1 MVKLRK
7 GHTKL
12 KLALIAVLGFIIGLG
27 GTVGI
32 WWGYSYIQGLKGTPD
47 ISVENKQ
54 NYKLATP
61 EGKSYSDL
69 LAEGPVSGLDT
80 VGYLAWTLGQQS
92 EYHSQSQTT
101 STAVIATQTTNS
113 YKDYKDGIMVSS
125 DFTYGFTAAGTQA
138 CFVPQGNEEGKGAGV
153 YMRHETDRPNSSTTG
168 TSAQWGEE
176 ILYYDRDAYL
186 TTYGEY
192 STEMTV
198 YLLNEETITGWEP
211 ATDNGDGTFTQVV
224 ELDAPKATYYYRYAM
239 MTRGGLDRLP
249 EFDEITLTITFDDDY
264 RVLEIFADEH
274 SQLTYIFSMS
284 SVSKTTTT
292 YSYGEETFDREH
304 YALYESCY
312 KPVVGTLESVNDG
325 DGGEEEADVITVLMS
340 AFEGMLN
347 GNGQQFDI
355 ALDLGGRRYAGRLF
369 LCIDLNNLAN
379 DILGSVEARLALSA
393 DENIDGQ
400 DLYIQLKEGEVSAY
414 YSSDFALTADIGTF
428 GDIIDKFS
436 AWADS
441 LNGQSAGVVAMAGD
455 GTENILEQLLAG
467 LAMEET
473 QQGAKIT
480 LSLDDLA
487 GFALDAEINFS
498 GEGDRFTL
506 IDATIG
512 GLAYNGQEIP
522 VTLGL
527 TPSSADIISHEEA
540 ETPFDVNAAADSLF
554 ELLSS
559 EQIRAELTL
568 EGEKLS
574 DLLCEL
580 GVADLGDGLDGL
592 RLQIEGGL
600 DISGLT
606 VQAAVR
612 LINGEGNTLLDAD
625 VYYIYGDETG
635 EYGRAYLH
643 LKNVLGASL
652 NIKVYSDIAELADTV
667 QALISGAGGAEAQT
681 YAGLGGLDTGA
692 LISGILSLDFGSV
705 IKEVTANGSVIGATL
720 NADGVL
726 AMLGIDLSLGDIS
739 LEYAPGE
746 DGGRLTGSM
755 PALGLEAEIFGSGE
769 PIPSA
774 PEGYLEAHRAIE
786 LVQSAAAI
794 FDGATAVNFDI
805 GGAQLNINGVSLDL
819 GGKGTVGWTDGGVVD
834 YVALDLMLDAAAG
847 GAEDS
852 SPTELKLTYSA
863 AANGGYEIKIA
874 LNGAYAAEKS
884 VLVITQADIEDL
896 KAQVNAIAELVD
908 KFTAQGAGETVVAMA
923 EAAGFEAAAAG
934 EGDSSLTADLLKAIF
949 GGDGILSVLNIFGE
963 PVITIGQIED
973 AIVLNLLGIDFA
985 VEENAIAF
993 DGELRING
1001 STLLGFEDVSVGAG
1015 RGAAPGFAGYSEKR
1029 LTEDNTL
1036 IGLALDY
1043 IFNAFD
1049 SIDVGSFLGGKTYST
1064 ELEIDG
1070 AKSGIAELAG
1080 VYVDASLYF
1089 TDGITYSDGTAQKEN
1104 GKLVEL
1110 VIDELTVG
1118 DFTMQASVVYMNGRI
1133 HLSIDRVND
1142 IQLSEMDV
1150 SMDASDISKAVDN
1163 ILALLENPALMQ
1175 IIEGVLPAQATAA
1188 AYTDTLSEGESGTL
1202 ADILGMLLSFD
1213 FKQIVSVSDSAIIL
1227 NIDNLLDMFG
1237 METTV
1242 GSAAISADG
1251 DGGITITASSA
1262 EGEGWLSLVAQ
1273 RTEKHGYDSGD
1284 YKDFVDV
1291 GFVADLLGDL
1301 DKFAASNYAPE
1312 GEVNTLYTFTQDSLA
1327 VNLAGVP
1334 VIGDLTVNISNVK
1347 LTVGVDSSGLVA
1359 SLEGSLQE
1367 TKALGIFTVVSPAKV
1382 GITYCNGYITLMR
1395 DDNYRVMTL
1404 NYLIDNLLSGNDP
1417 VITWFLGIDNTLWG
1431 MFSGSLP
1438 ELSSGVSDPDE
1449 LYLYEQRESTA
1460 AEGINVFDYIRALL
1474 IKDENGNITSDHNA
1488 ENADSINTIL
1498 GNVGLNADSVNYY
1511 MCSLDAAKLLGS
1523 MGKTLD
1529 LAILRS
1535 AETGI
1540 AGLNAY
1546 AALALT
1552 DDINLTVKL
1561 DMDYRPSDGDDAT
1574 VNDAPVANFFASAN
1588 ATVEGGIN
1596 FGYYNDNQGDVGE
1609 GATRV
1614 FGEYVTGTGEYR
1626 YTDVL
1631 SPDYAAVEIYD
1642 FDGTPIGDAQP
1653 VKKGSTIYLYDF
1665 SDPAYVEFEGERY
1678 AYIYVPVNSPDEEV
1692 VYDPNTEYAE
1702 QITIDEAKTYRFR
1715 RVRTDKYVVTLSLY
1729 TSEGEKITD
1738 YNLLSGDPLPSDIR
1752 YGTKILLDNIWYTD
1766 PSCTQVYAP
1775 ESGACED
1782 IALYGRFIE
1791 ERKTIDGVVY
1801 TFINGNDQQGAHYAV
1816 TGWDYAVFNT
1826 DTLILESSVE
1836 GLPVTEISSG
1846 ALAMSKDEN
1855 GNFNYSL
1862 RNVIVPA
1869 SITKVYGRAFLDNKD
1884 LANIVFLAPE
1894 VEFNNNMDYYKND
1907 KIDADSSY
1915 KNYPF
1920 YGCWND
1926 NDSSAAQKS
1935 DLHIW
1940 FNRAVNANGETVDVT
1955 QEKVFCVHASSER
1968 SWDRIGD
1975 PGYGGEYGGGEWAYV
1990 SSGITVAEQ
1999 IEGLGEGELLGYAN
2013 DRLETAFG
2021 GSLVLS
2027 AGGNMLVTV
2036 SGTPDG
2042 TAIGSGLAQYLTEQI
2057 NAHTAD
2063 VSGFINGYTVTADV
2077 TISGCGV
2084 AVNITVQP
2092 SAARWYPLSVE
2103 YLVTRDGETSANANA
2118 GRYAVDPE
2126 STCTFG
2132 GTTYVMAGAQITF
2145 SSNDEQMYLL
2155 TGVTLNGGSEQATLT
2170 MPQAAADIK
2179 VNFDRIEIP
2188 AITVNSAVGFTLGSA
2203 LYGNSGAE
2211 VIIGDN
2217 TALNDFGTPSAD
2229 GYTFLGWAKQ
2239 SDDLSDGTLEF
2250 VSGATEIAD
2259 GDSYYI
2265 IWAVSGSSTLP
2276 EGLTVTQG
2284 TDLPQGL
2291 TSATGAQLYGW
2302 YTSFDWTAQLSAID
2316 EDNSVVYAR
2325 WAYQLTVSE
2334 SNADVDITDGY
2345 YPEGQTI
2352 QFRVTT
2358 DEDDLTVEV
2367 KYTSTG
2373 EIISAPEYRFEMPS
2387 ANVTISATG
2396 NCIAAG
2402 TLITLADGSQKP
2414 VEELTGDEL
2423 LLVWN
2428 LETGTF
2434 DSAPIVFVDSEAE
2447 TEYEIVNLMF
2457 SDGTT
2462 VKVISEHGF
2471 WDYDL
2476 NEYVYLDRYAADY
2489 IGHWFAKQTVDESG
2503 NPVNVKVRLDD
2514 VVITS
2519 EVTTAWSPVTFGH
2532 LCYYVNGMLSM
2543 PGGIDGLF
2551 NIFEVDPDTM
2561 MYDKEAMA
2569 ADIEKYGLFTC
2580 EDFGGLVS
2588 EEVFEAFNGKYLK
2601 VAIGKG
2607 MLTWDEVV
2615 QLVERYSK
2623 FF

>member
-47 ISVENKQ
+47 VSVENKQ

-80 VGYLAWTLGQQS
+80 VGYLAWSLGQQS

-153 YMRHETDRPNSSTTG
+153 YMRHETDSPNSSTTG

-198 YLLNEETITGWEP
+198 YLLNEETITGWQP

-292 YSYGEETFDREH
+292 YSYGEETFDGEH

-312 KPVVGTLESVNDG
+312 KPVVGTLESVNGG

-379 DILGSVEARLALSA
+379 DVLGSVEARLALSA

-580 GVADLGDGLDGL
+580 GAADLGDGLDGL
-592 RLQIEGGL
+592 RLEAEGGL

-612 LINGEGNTLLDAD
+612 LINGEGNALLDAD

-667 QALISGAGGAEAQT
+667 QALISGAGGADAQT

-705 IKEVTANGSVIGATL
+705 IKDVTANGSVIGATL

-755 PALGLEAEIFGSGE
+755 PALGLEAGIFGSGE

-834 YVALDLMLDAAAG
+834 YVALDLTLDAAAG

-993 DGELRING
+993 DGELKING

-1273 RTEKHGYDSGD
+1273 RTEKRGYDSGD

-1301 DKFAASNYAPE
+1301 DRFAASNYAPE
-1312 GEVNTLYTFTQDSLA
+1312 GEVNTLYTFTQDSL
-1327 VNLAGVP
+1327 VVE
-1334 VIGDLTVNISNVK
+1334 LTGIPLLNKITLTITNVK
-1347 LTVGVDSSGLVA
+1347 LTAGIDENGEIVA
-1359 SLEGSLQE
+1359 TLEGHLNGSTLTAE
-1367 TKALGIFTVVSPAKV
+1367 GDIGFT
-1382 GITYCNGYITLMR
+1382 YYNGYITLKR
-1395 DDNYRVMTL
+1395 GNDYRVMTPA
-1404 NYLIDNLLSGNDP
+1404 YLIDNLLKGDDP
-1417 VITWFLGIDNTLWG
+1417 VITWFLGISNILWS
-1431 MFSGSLP
+1431 MVSGSLP

-1653 VKKGSTIYLYDF
+1653 VKNGSTIYLYDF

-1775 ESGACED
+1775 ENGACED

-1791 ERKTIDGVVY
+1791 ERKTKAGVVY
-1801 TFINGNDQQGAHYAV
+1801 TFIKGNDQQGAHYAV
-1816 TGWDYAVFNT
+1816 TGYTSTVFNT

-1855 GNFNYSL
+1855 GKFNYSL

-1894 VEFNNNMDYYKND
+1894 VEFNNNMDYYNNKGAA
-1907 KIDADSSY
+1907 ADSDTER
-1915 KNYPF
+1915 NYPF
-1920 YGCWND
+1920 YGVGNRGGD
-1926 NDSSAAQKS
+1926 TNTITNVYYNNVS
-1935 DLHIW
+1935 DLNADMFI
-1940 FNRAVNANGETVDVT
+1940 FNVETSWYG
-1955 QEKVFCVHASSER
+1955 SST
-1968 SWDRIGD
+1968 SHLIGSTR
-1975 PGYGGEYGGGEWAYV
+1975 GGSLNTSGSWAYV

-2042 TAIGSGLAQYLTEQI
+2042 AAIGSGLAQYLTEQI

-2077 TISGCGV
+2077 TVSGCGV

-2155 TGVTLNGGSEQATLT
+2155 TGVTLNGGSAQATLT

-2179 VNFDRIEIP
+2179 VNFDRIETP
-2188 AITVNSAVGFTLGSA
+2188 AITVNSAVGFTLGSVP
-2203 LYGNSGAE
+2203 YGNGGAE
-2211 VIIGDN
+2211 VIIGEN
-2217 TALNDFGTPSAD
+2217 TALNDFGTPSAE

-2239 SDDLSDGTLEF
+2239 SDNLSDGTLEF

-2276 EGLTVTQG
+2276 EGFTVTQG
-2284 TDLPQGL
+2284 TDLPQEL
-2291 TSATGAQLYGW
+2291 TSATGARLYGW
-2302 YTSFDWTAQLSAID
+2302 YTSSDWATQCGTID
-2316 EDNSVVYAR
+2316 EDNTVVYVR
-2325 WAYQLTVSE
+2325 WAYYLTISE

-2434 DSAPIVFVDSEAE
+2434 DAAPIVFVDSEAE
-2447 TEYEIVNLMF
+2447 TEYEIVNLIF

-2462 VKVISEHGF
+2462 VKVIDEHGF

-2489 IGHWFAKQTVDESG
+2489 IGHWFAKQTVDENG

>member
-47 ISVENKQ
+47 VSVENKQ

-153 YMRHETDRPNSSTTG
+153 YMRHETDSPNSSTTG

-292 YSYGEETFDREH
+292 YSYGEETFDGEH

-312 KPVVGTLESVNDG
+312 KPVVGTLESVNGG

-379 DILGSVEARLALSA
+379 DVLGSVEARLALSA

-580 GVADLGDGLDGL
+580 GAADLGDGLDGL
-592 RLQIEGGL
+592 RLEAEGGL

-612 LINGEGNTLLDAD
+612 LINGEGNALLDAD

-834 YVALDLMLDAAAG
+834 YVALDLTLDAAAG

-993 DGELRING
+993 DGELKING

-1291 GFVADLLGDL
+1291 GFVADLIGDL

-1312 GEVNTLYTFTQDSLA
+1312 GEVNTLYTFTQGRLS
-1327 VNLAGVP
+1327 VNLSVSIISAT
-1334 VIGDLTVNISNVK
+1334 ININNVK
-1347 LTVGVDSSGLVA
+1347 LTAGIDEAGKLVA
-1359 SLEGSLQE
+1359 TFEGDLQGY
-1367 TKALGIFTVVSPAKV
+1367 TALFFPVASAAKIGFT
-1382 GITYCNGYITLMR
+1382 YYDGYITLMR
-1395 DDNYRVMTL
+1395 GDTYRVMTPA
-1404 NYLIDNLLSGNDP
+1404 YLIDNLLEGDETTAILPWLLGMGSS
-1417 VITWFLGIDNTLWG
+1417 TWGIIEGAAGEAFDG
-1431 MFSGSLP
+1431 I
-1438 ELSSGVSDPDE
+1438 SSGVSDPDN
-1449 LYLYEQRESTA
+1449 LYLYGQRETA
-1460 AEGINVFDYIRALL
+1460 GGEAVSVFGYINSLLVNIGGQEVTNFGSSSSSALS
-1474 IKDENGNITSDHNA
+1474 N
-1488 ENADSINTIL
+1488 L
-1498 GNVGLNADSVNYY
+1498 GLAGAQDYY
-1511 MCSLDAAKLLGS
+1511 MCSLNAGLLLGD
-1523 MGKTLD
+1523 MGTTLD
-1529 LAILRS
+1529 LGIKRGEYGIEALKVYMALNLGGVANIS
-1535 AETGI
+1535 AGI
-1540 AGLNAY
+1540 D
-1546 AALALT
+1546 LT
-1552 DDINLTVKL
+1552 YNRFDNDDSTTL
-1561 DMDYRPSDGDDAT
+1561 
-1574 VNDAPVANFFASAN
+1574 DAPAANLFTAAN

-1596 FGYYNDNQGDVGE
+1596 FNYYEGNQSGVAE
-1609 GATRV
+1609 GSTQI
-1614 FGEYVTGTGEYR
+1614 FGEYVTGGTYR
-1626 YTDVL
+1626 PTVVL
-1631 SPDYAAVEIYD
+1631 DPDWATVEVYD
-1642 FDGTPIGDAQP
+1642 FDGSLIATYG
-1653 VKKGSTIYLYDF
+1653 VKPNSTVYLYDF
-1665 SDPAYVEFEGERY
+1665 DNPGVTENGEGAQV
-1678 AYIYVPVNSPDEEV
+1678 AYIYVPVEEPSAEGIA
-1692 VYDPNTEYAE
+1692 YDASAEYA
-1702 QITIDEAKTYRFR
+1702 QQSTVSAQGVYRFQ
-1715 RVRTDKYVVTLSLY
+1715 RVRTDKQVYTLSLY
-1729 TSEGEKITD
+1729 ASDGTKITD
-1738 YNLLSGDPLPSDIR
+1738 YQAVVGSALPTDV
-1752 YGTKILLDNIWYTD
+1752 YGTNVLVNGRWYTD
-1766 PSCTQVYAP
+1766 PACTEEYNP
-1775 ESGACED
+1775 EGGVSED
-1782 IALYGRFIE
+1782 KALYGKFVPATVTHEGVIY
-1791 ERKTIDGVVY
+1791 TCIDG
-1801 TFINGNDQQGAHYAV
+1801 DHYAV
-1816 TGWDYAVFNT
+1816 TGYTTALFASSDDRQLLV
-1826 DTLILESSVE
+1826 LEDE
-1836 GLPVTEISSG
+1836 WYGLPVTEISSG
-1846 ALAMSKDEN
+1846 ALAMRGSDGSFPN
-1855 GNFNYSL
+1855 SIINL
-1862 RNVIVPA
+1862 VVPA
-1869 SITKVYGRAFLDNKD
+1869 SITKVYGRAFLDNKRME
-1884 LANIVFLAPE
+1884 NIVFLADY
-1894 VEFNNNMDYYKND
+1894 VEFNNTMDYCNNMGTQGDKND
-1907 KIDADSSY
+1907 DAN
-1915 KNYPF
+1915 KEYPF
-1920 YGCWND
+1920 YGVGN
-1926 NDSSAAQKS
+1926 N
-1935 DLHIW
+1935 
-1940 FNRAVNANGETVDVT
+1940 
-1955 QEKVFCVHASSER
+1955 SSET
-1968 SWDRIGD
+1968 SSSTNIYYNNVSNLAENTFCFNASKILWNTTYHKIGNLHTS
-1975 PGYGGEYGGGEWAYV
+1975 GSWAYV

-1999 IEGLGEGELLGYAN
+1999 IDGLGEGELLGYAN

-2042 TAIGSGLAQYLTEQI
+2042 AAIGSGLAILLTEQI

-2092 SAARWYPLSVE
+2092 SAARWYPLTVE
-2103 YLVTRDGETSANANA
+2103 YLVTQDGTTSANANA
-2118 GRYAVDPE
+2118 GRYTVDPE
-2126 STCTFG
+2126 SICTFG

-2155 TGVTLNGGSEQATLT
+2155 TGVTLNGGSAQATLT

-2179 VNFDRIEIP
+2179 VNFNRIETP

-2211 VIIGDN
+2211 VIIGEN
-2217 TALNDFGTPSAD
+2217 TALNDFGTPSAG

-2276 EGLTVTQG
+2276 EGFTVTQG

-2302 YTSFDWTAQLSAID
+2302 YTSSDWTARLSAID

-2325 WAYQLTVSE
+2325 WAYQLTVSAQNIKKL
-2334 SNADVDITDGY
+2334 SGVVSGNY
-2345 YPEGQTI
+2345 YPEDEQLSFSFEFEENYEGDGEITLNGQT
-2352 QFRVTT
+2352 VTNN
-2358 DEDDLTVEV
+2358 
-2367 KYTSTG
+2367 S
-2373 EIISAPEYRFEMPS
+2373 FHMPS
-2387 ANVTISATG
+2387 ENAILNIPTKKQCV
-2396 NCIAAG
+2396 AAG

-2434 DSAPIVFVDSEAE
+2434 DAAPIVFVDSEAE
-2447 TEYEIVNLMF
+2447 TEYEIVNLIF

-2462 VKVISEHGF
+2462 VKVIDEHGF

-2489 IGHWFAKQTVDESG
+2489 IGHWFAKQTVDENG

>member
-47 ISVENKQ
+47 VSVENKQ

-153 YMRHETDRPNSSTTG
+153 YMRHETDSPDSSTTG

-312 KPVVGTLESVNDG
+312 KPVVGTLESVNGG

-379 DILGSVEARLALSA
+379 DVLGSVEARLALSA

-498 GEGDRFTL
+498 GDGDRFTL

-574 DLLCEL
+574 DLLYEL
-580 GVADLGDGLDGL
+580 GAADLGDGLDGL
-592 RLQIEGGL
+592 RLEAEGGL

-612 LINGEGNTLLDAD
+612 LINGEGNALLDAD

-755 PALGLEAEIFGSGE
+755 PALGLEAGIFGSGE

-834 YVALDLMLDAAAG
+834 YVALDLTLDAAAG

-1175 IIEGVLPAQATAA
+1175 IIEGVLPAQATDA

-1273 RTEKHGYDSGD
+1273 RTEKRGYDSGD

-1301 DKFAASNYAPE
+1301 DRFAASNYAPE
-1312 GEVNTLYTFTQDSLA
+1312 GEVNTLYTFTQGRLS
-1327 VNLAGVP
+1327 VNLSVSIISAT
-1334 VIGDLTVNISNVK
+1334 INIDNVK
-1347 LTVGVDSSGLVA
+1347 LTAGIDENGEIVA
-1359 SLEGSLQE
+1359 TLEGHLNGSTLTTE
-1367 TKALGIFTVVSPAKV
+1367 GDIGFT
-1382 GITYCNGYITLMR
+1382 YYNGYITLKR
-1395 DDNYRVMTL
+1395 GNDYRVMTPA
-1404 NYLIDNLLSGNDP
+1404 YLIDNLLKGDAP
-1417 VITWFLGIDNTLWG
+1417 VITWFLGINDWLWDKVVSG
-1431 MFSGSLP
+1431 MLP

-1488 ENADSINTIL
+1488 ENADNINAIL

-1511 MCSLDAAKLLGS
+1511 MCSLDAAKLLGD
-1523 MGKTLD
+1523 MGTTLD

-1574 VNDAPVANFFASAN
+1574 VNDAPVANFFAAAN

-1642 FDGTPIGDAQP
+1642 FDGTPIGDVQP

-1702 QITIDEAKTYRFR
+1702 QITIDEGKTYRFR
-1715 RVRTDKYVVTLSLY
+1715 RLRTDKYVVTLSLC

-1738 YNLLSGDPLPSDIR
+1738 YNLLSGDPLPSDVR
-1752 YGTKILLDNIWYTD
+1752 YGTKILLGNIWYTD

-1775 ESGACED
+1775 EGGACED
-1782 IALYGRFIE
+1782 IVLYGRFIE
-1791 ERKTIDGVVY
+1791 ESKNEGGVIY
-1801 TFINGNDQQGAHYAV
+1801 TFVNGNDLQEAHYAV
-1816 TGWDYAVFNT
+1816 TGYTYAVFGS
-1826 DTLILESSVE
+1826 DTLVLNSIVD

-1846 ALAMSKDEN
+1846 ALAMTKDEN

-1968 SWDRIGD
+1968 SWERIGD

-1990 SSGITVAEQ
+1990 SSGITVTEQ
-1999 IEGLGEGELLGYAN
+1999 IEGLGNDELLGYAN
-2013 DRLETAFG
+2013 GRLETAFG

-2042 TAIGSGLAQYLTEQI
+2042 AAIGSGLATLLTEQI

-2170 MPQAAADIK
+2170 MPQTAADVK
-2179 VNFDRIEIP
+2179 VYFNKLEIP
-2188 AITVNSAVGFTLGSA
+2188 AITVNSAFDFTLGSVP
-2203 LYGNSGAE
+2203 YGNGGAE
-2211 VIIGDN
+2211 VVIGEN
-2217 TALNDFGTPSAD
+2217 TALNDFGTPSAE

-2276 EGLTVTQG
+2276 EGFTVTQG

-2302 YTSFDWTAQLSAID
+2302 YTSSDWTARLSAID
-2316 EDNSVVYAR
+2316 EDNTVVYAR
-2325 WAYQLTVSE
+2325 WAYYLTVTVSKA
-2334 SNADVDITDGY
+2334 SVTGVTDGY
-2345 YPEGQTI
+2345 YPEGQQITFI
-2352 QFRVTT
+2352 ANT
-2358 DEDDLTVEV
+2358 DEDKLTVEV

-2514 VVITS
+2514 VVITR

>member
-1 MVKLRK
+1 M
-7 GHTKL
+7 
-12 KLALIAVLGFIIGLG
+12 
-27 GTVGI
+27 
-32 WWGYSYIQGLKGTPD
+32 
-47 ISVENKQ
+47 
-54 NYKLATP
+54 
-61 EGKSYSDL
+61 
-69 LAEGPVSGLDT
+69 
-80 VGYLAWTLGQQS
+80 
-92 EYHSQSQTT
+92 
-101 STAVIATQTTNS
+101 
-113 YKDYKDGIMVSS
+113 
-125 DFTYGFTAAGTQA
+125 
-138 CFVPQGNEEGKGAGV
+138 
-153 YMRHETDRPNSSTTG
+153 
-168 TSAQWGEE
+168 
-176 ILYYDRDAYL
+176 
-186 TTYGEY
+186 
-192 STEMTV
+192 
-198 YLLNEETITGWEP
+198 
-211 ATDNGDGTFTQVV
+211 
-224 ELDAPKATYYYRYAM
+224 
-239 MTRGGLDRLP
+239 
-249 EFDEITLTITFDDDY
+249 
-264 RVLEIFADEH
+264 
-274 SQLTYIFSMS
+274 
-284 SVSKTTTT
+284 
-292 YSYGEETFDREH
+292 
-304 YALYESCY
+304 
-312 KPVVGTLESVNDG
+312 
-325 DGGEEEADVITVLMS
+325 
-340 AFEGMLN
+340 
-347 GNGQQFDI
+347 
-355 ALDLGGRRYAGRLF
+355 
-369 LCIDLNNLAN
+369 
-379 DILGSVEARLALSA
+379 
-393 DENIDGQ
+393 
-400 DLYIQLKEGEVSAY
+400 
-414 YSSDFALTADIGTF
+414 
-428 GDIIDKFS
+428 
-436 AWADS
+436 
-441 LNGQSAGVVAMAGD
+441 
-455 GTENILEQLLAG
+455 
-467 LAMEET
+467 
-473 QQGAKIT
+473 
-480 LSLDDLA
+480 
-487 GFALDAEINFS
+487 
-498 GEGDRFTL
+498 
-506 IDATIG
+506 
-512 GLAYNGQEIP
+512 
-522 VTLGL
+522 
-527 TPSSADIISHEEA
+527 
-540 ETPFDVNAAADSLF
+540 
-554 ELLSS
+554 
-559 EQIRAELTL
+559 
-568 EGEKLS
+568 
-574 DLLCEL
+574 
-580 GVADLGDGLDGL
+580 
-592 RLQIEGGL
+592 
-600 DISGLT
+600 
-606 VQAAVR
+606 
-612 LINGEGNTLLDAD
+612 
-625 VYYIYGDETG
+625 
-635 EYGRAYLH
+635 
-643 LKNVLGASL
+643 
-652 NIKVYSDIAELADTV
+652 
-667 QALISGAGGAEAQT
+667 
-681 YAGLGGLDTGA
+681 
-692 LISGILSLDFGSV
+692 
-705 IKEVTANGSVIGATL
+705 
-720 NADGVL
+720 
-726 AMLGIDLSLGDIS
+726 
-739 LEYAPGE
+739 
-746 DGGRLTGSM
+746 
-755 PALGLEAEIFGSGE
+755 
-769 PIPSA
+769 
-774 PEGYLEAHRAIE
+774 
-786 LVQSAAAI
+786 
-794 FDGATAVNFDI
+794 
-805 GGAQLNINGVSLDL
+805 
-819 GGKGTVGWTDGGVVD
+819 
-834 YVALDLMLDAAAG
+834 
-847 GAEDS
+847 
-852 SPTELKLTYSA
+852 
-863 AANGGYEIKIA
+863 
-874 LNGAYAAEKS
+874 
-884 VLVITQADIEDL
+884 
-896 KAQVNAIAELVD
+896 
-908 KFTAQGAGETVVAMA
+908 
-923 EAAGFEAAAAG
+923 
-934 EGDSSLTADLLKAIF
+934 
-949 GGDGILSVLNIFGE
+949 
-963 PVITIGQIED
+963 
-973 AIVLNLLGIDFA
+973 
-985 VEENAIAF
+985 
-993 DGELRING
+993 
-1001 STLLGFEDVSVGAG
+1001 
-1015 RGAAPGFAGYSEKR
+1015 
-1029 LTEDNTL
+1029 
-1036 IGLALDY
+1036 
-1043 IFNAFD
+1043 
-1049 SIDVGSFLGGKTYST
+1049 
-1064 ELEIDG
+1064 
-1070 AKSGIAELAG
+1070 
-1080 VYVDASLYF
+1080 YVDASLYF

-1273 RTEKHGYDSGD
+1273 RTEKRGYDSGD

-1301 DKFAASNYAPE
+1301 DRFAASNYAPE

-1653 VKKGSTIYLYDF
+1653 VKNGSTIYLYDF

-1692 VYDPNTEYAE
+1692 IYDPNTEYAE

-1775 ESGACED
+1775 ENGACED

-1791 ERKTIDGVVY
+1791 ESKTIAGVVY
-1801 TFINGNDQQGAHYAV
+1801 TFIKGNDQQGAHYAV
-1816 TGWDYAVFNT
+1816 TGYTSTVFNT

-1836 GLPVTEISSG
+1836 GLPVTEVSSG

-1869 SITKVYGRAFLDNKD
+1869 SITKVYGRAFLDNKRME
-1884 LANIVFLAPE
+1884 NIVFLADY
-1894 VEFNNNMDYYKND
+1894 VEFNNTMDYYNNMGAA
-1907 KIDADSSY
+1907 ADSDTER
-1915 KNYPF
+1915 NYPF
-1920 YGCWND
+1920 YGVGN
-1926 NDSSAAQKS
+1926 N
-1935 DLHIW
+1935 
-1940 FNRAVNANGETVDVT
+1940 
-1955 QEKVFCVHASSER
+1955 SSET
-1968 SWDRIGD
+1968 SSSTNIYYNNISNLAENTFCFNASKIFWTTYHKIGNLHTS
-1975 PGYGGEYGGGEWAYV
+1975 GSWAYV
-1990 SSGITVAEQ
+1990 SSGITVTEQ
-1999 IEGLGEGELLGYAN
+1999 IDGLGEGELLGYAN

-2042 TAIGSGLAQYLTEQI
+2042 AAIGSGLATLLTEQI

-2063 VSGFINGYTVTADV
+2063 VSGFINGYTVTAEV
-2077 TISGCGV
+2077 TVSGCGV

-2103 YLVTRDGETSANANA
+2103 YLVTQDGTTSANANA
-2118 GRYAVDPE
+2118 GRYTVDPE
-2126 STCTFG
+2126 SICTFG
-2132 GTTYVMAGAQITF
+2132 GNTYVMAGAQITF

-2155 TGVTLNGGSEQATLT
+2155 TGVTLNGGSAQATLT

-2211 VIIGDN
+2211 VIIGDK
-2217 TALNDFGTPSAD
+2217 TVLNDFGTPSAE

-2239 SDDLSDGTLEF
+2239 SDNLSDGTLEF

-2265 IWAVSGSSTLP
+2265 IWASSAKAYSFGIMT
-2276 EGLTVTQG
+2276 GG
-2284 TDLPQGL
+2284 KDLPQVSD
-2291 TSATGAQLYGW
+2291 SAFYGW
-2302 YTSFDWTAQLSAID
+2302 YTSNDWDTGASTIGTTQT
-2316 EDNSVVYAR
+2316 VVYAR
-2325 WAYQLTVSE
+2325 WKYNLTVNLHSDFNAYFYYFDGLANKDNNE
-2334 SNADVDITDGY
+2334 ITIAEKTKNASVPFEVLEGETVEVYAVTQEDDKLAVIKIGERCVYFRVKNAKLGFFQWVPGTSQPWNSISSDKHYSDDNHDYTYGIGDGWTYNADSNGGNGNGSYLSTVAG
-2345 YPEGQTI
+2345 G
-2352 QFRVTT
+2352 
-2358 DEDDLTVEV
+2358 DLTV
-2367 KYTSTG
+2367 
-2373 EIISAPEYRFEMPS
+2373 
-2387 ANVTISATG
+2387 
-2396 NCIAAG
+2396 
-2402 TLITLADGSQKP
+2402 
-2414 VEELTGDEL
+2414 
-2423 LLVWN
+2423 
-2428 LETGTF
+2428 
-2434 DSAPIVFVDSEAE
+2434 
-2447 TEYEIVNLMF
+2447 
-2457 SDGTT
+2457 
-2462 VKVISEHGF
+2462 
-2471 WDYDL
+2471 
-2476 NEYVYLDRYAADY
+2476 YLHA
-2489 IGHWFAKQTVDESG
+2489 
-2503 NPVNVKVRLDD
+2503 
-2514 VVITS
+2514 
-2519 EVTTAWSPVTFGH
+2519 
-2532 LCYYVNGMLSM
+2532 
-2543 PGGIDGLF
+2543 
-2551 NIFEVDPDTM
+2551 
-2561 MYDKEAMA
+2561 
-2569 ADIEKYGLFTC
+2569 
-2580 EDFGGLVS
+2580 
-2588 EEVFEAFNGKYLK
+2588 
-2601 VAIGKG
+2601 
-2607 MLTWDEVV
+2607 
-2615 QLVERYSK
+2615 
-2623 FF
+2623 

>member
-47 ISVENKQ
+47 VSVENKQ

-153 YMRHETDRPNSSTTG
+153 YMRHETDSPNSSTTG

-198 YLLNEETITGWEP
+198 YLLNEETITGWQP

-284 SVSKTTTT
+284 SVSTTTTT

-312 KPVVGTLESVNDG
+312 KPVVGTLESVNGG
-325 DGGEEEADVITVLMS
+325 DGGEEEADVITVFMS

-580 GVADLGDGLDGL
+580 GAADLGDGLDGL
-592 RLQIEGGL
+592 RLEAEGGL

-612 LINGEGNTLLDAD
+612 LINGEGNALLDAD

-667 QALISGAGGAEAQT
+667 QALISGAGGAEAQA

-834 YVALDLMLDAAAG
+834 YVALDLTLDAAAG

-923 EAAGFEAAAAG
+923 EAAGFGAAAAG

-1118 DFTMQASVVYMNGRI
+1118 EFTMQASVVYMNGRI

-1312 GEVNTLYTFTQDSLA
+1312 GEVNTLYTFTQGRLS
-1327 VNLAGVP
+1327 VNLSVSIISAT
-1334 VIGDLTVNISNVK
+1334 ININNVK
-1347 LTVGVDSSGLVA
+1347 LTAGIDEAGKLVA
-1359 SLEGSLQE
+1359 TFEGDLQGY
-1367 TKALGIFTVVSPAKV
+1367 TALFFPVASAAKIGFT
-1382 GITYCNGYITLMR
+1382 YYDGYITLMR
-1395 DDNYRVMTL
+1395 GDTYRVMTPA
-1404 NYLIDNLLSGNDP
+1404 YLIDNLLEGDETTAILPWLLGMGSS
-1417 VITWFLGIDNTLWG
+1417 TWGIIEGAAGDAFDG
-1431 MFSGSLP
+1431 I
-1438 ELSSGVSDPDE
+1438 SSGVSDPDN
-1449 LYLYEQRESTA
+1449 LYLYGQRETA
-1460 AEGINVFDYIRALL
+1460 GGEAVSVFGYINSLLVNIGGQEVTNFGSSSSSALS
-1474 IKDENGNITSDHNA
+1474 N
-1488 ENADSINTIL
+1488 L
-1498 GNVGLNADSVNYY
+1498 GLAGAQDYY
-1511 MCSLDAAKLLGS
+1511 MCSLNAGLLLGD
-1523 MGKTLD
+1523 MGTTLD
-1529 LAILRS
+1529 LGIKRGEYGIEALKVYMALNLGGVANIS
-1535 AETGI
+1535 AGI
-1540 AGLNAY
+1540 D
-1546 AALALT
+1546 LT
-1552 DDINLTVKL
+1552 YNRFDNDDSTTL
-1561 DMDYRPSDGDDAT
+1561 
-1574 VNDAPVANFFASAN
+1574 DAPAANLFTAAN

-1596 FGYYNDNQGDVGE
+1596 FNYYEGNQSGVAE
-1609 GATRV
+1609 GSTQI
-1614 FGEYVTGTGEYR
+1614 FGEYVTGGTYR
-1626 YTDVL
+1626 PTVVL
-1631 SPDYAAVEIYD
+1631 DPDWATVEVYD
-1642 FDGTPIGDAQP
+1642 FDGSLIATYG
-1653 VKKGSTIYLYDF
+1653 VKPNSTVYLYDF
-1665 SDPAYVEFEGERY
+1665 DNPGVTENGEGAQV
-1678 AYIYVPVNSPDEEV
+1678 AYIYVPVEEPSAEGIA
-1692 VYDPNTEYAE
+1692 YDASAEYA
-1702 QITIDEAKTYRFR
+1702 QQSTVSAQGVYRFQ
-1715 RVRTDKYVVTLSLY
+1715 RVRTDKQVYTLSLY
-1729 TSEGEKITD
+1729 ASDGTKITD
-1738 YNLLSGDPLPSDIR
+1738 YQAVVGSALPTDV
-1752 YGTKILLDNIWYTD
+1752 YGTNVLVNGRWYTD
-1766 PSCTQVYAP
+1766 PACTEEYNP
-1775 ESGACED
+1775 EGGVSED
-1782 IALYGRFIE
+1782 KALYGKFVPATVTHEGVIY
-1791 ERKTIDGVVY
+1791 TCIDG
-1801 TFINGNDQQGAHYAV
+1801 DHYAV
-1816 TGWDYAVFNT
+1816 TGYTTALFAGSDDRQLLV
-1826 DTLILESSVE
+1826 LEDE
-1836 GLPVTEISSG
+1836 WYGLPVTEISSG
-1846 ALAMSKDEN
+1846 ALAMRGSDGSFPN
-1855 GNFNYSL
+1855 SIINL
-1862 RNVIVPA
+1862 VVPA
-1869 SITKVYGRAFLDNKD
+1869 SITKVYGRAFLDNKRME
-1884 LANIVFLAPE
+1884 NIVFLADY
-1894 VEFNNNMDYYKND
+1894 VEFNNTMDYCNNMGTQGDKND
-1907 KIDADSSY
+1907 DAN
-1915 KNYPF
+1915 KEYPF
-1920 YGCWND
+1920 YGVGN
-1926 NDSSAAQKS
+1926 N
-1935 DLHIW
+1935 
-1940 FNRAVNANGETVDVT
+1940 
-1955 QEKVFCVHASSER
+1955 SSETSSNTAIYYNIANVNDDTFIFNVSGTIIKR
-1968 SWDRIGD
+1968 THKIGNLHAA
-1975 PGYGGEYGGGEWAYV
+1975 GSWAYV

-2042 TAIGSGLAQYLTEQI
+2042 AAIGSGLATLLTEQI

-2092 SAARWYPLSVE
+2092 SAARWYPLTVE
-2103 YLVTRDGETSANANA
+2103 YLVTQDGTTSANANA

-2126 STCTFG
+2126 SICTFG

-2155 TGVTLNGGSEQATLT
+2155 TGVTLNGGSAQATLT

-2211 VIIGDN
+2211 VIIGEN
-2217 TALNDFGTPSAD
+2217 TALNDFGTPSSD

-2239 SDDLSDGTLEF
+2239 SGDALEF

-2265 IWAVSGSSTLP
+2265 IWAVSGSSALP
-2276 EGLTVTQG
+2276 EVTVAQG
-2284 TDLPQGL
+2284 SALPQEL
-2291 TSATGAQLYGW
+2291 TSATGARLYGW
-2302 YTSFDWTAQLSAID
+2302 YTSSDWATQCGTID
-2316 EDNSVVYAR
+2316 EDNTVVYAR
-2325 WAYQLTVSE
+2325 WAYQLTV
-2334 SNADVDITDGY
+2334 NAQNIKNLSGIVSGNY
-2345 YPEGQTI
+2345 YPEDEQLSFSFDFEEGYEGNGEITLNGQTVTDYS
-2352 QFRVTT
+2352 FR
-2358 DEDDLTVEV
+2358 
-2367 KYTSTG
+2367 
-2373 EIISAPEYRFEMPS
+2373 MPS
-2387 ANVTISATG
+2387 ENAILNIPTKKQCV
-2396 NCIAAG
+2396 AAG

-2414 VEELTGDEL
+2414 VEELTGNEL

>member
-47 ISVENKQ
+47 VSVENKQ

-153 YMRHETDRPNSSTTG
+153 YMRHETDSPNSSTTG

-284 SVSKTTTT
+284 GVSKTTTT
-292 YSYGEETFDREH
+292 YSYGEETFDGEH

-312 KPVVGTLESVNDG
+312 KPVVGTLESVNGG

-379 DILGSVEARLALSA
+379 DVLGSVEARLALSA

-527 TPSSADIISHEEA
+527 APSSADIISHEEA

-580 GVADLGDGLDGL
+580 GAADLGDGLDGL

-612 LINGEGNTLLDAD
+612 LINGEGNALLDAD

-667 QALISGAGGAEAQT
+667 QALISGAGGADAQT

-834 YVALDLMLDAAAG
+834 YVALDLTLDAAAG

-1227 NIDNLLDMFG
+1227 NIDNLLDMLG

-1301 DKFAASNYAPE
+1301 DRFAASNYAPE
-1312 GEVNTLYTFTQDSLA
+1312 GEVNTLYTFTQDSL
-1327 VNLAGVP
+1327 VVE
-1334 VIGDLTVNISNVK
+1334 LTGITGIPFLNKITLTITNVK
-1347 LTVGVDSSGLVA
+1347 LTAGIDENGEIVA
-1359 SLEGSLQE
+1359 TLEGHLNGSTLTAE
-1367 TKALGIFTVVSPAKV
+1367 GDIGFT
-1382 GITYCNGYITLMR
+1382 YYNGYITLKR
-1395 DDNYRVMTL
+1395 GNDYRVMTPA
-1404 NYLIDNLLSGNDP
+1404 YLIDNLLKGDDP
-1417 VITWFLGIDNTLWG
+1417 VITWFLGISNTLWG

-1488 ENADSINTIL
+1488 ENADNINTIL

-1546 AALALT
+1546 AALAFT

-1574 VNDAPVANFFASAN
+1574 VNDAPVANFFAAAN

-1642 FDGTPIGDAQP
+1642 FDGTPIGDVQP

-1692 VYDPNTEYAE
+1692 VYDPNTEYATH
-1702 QITIDEAKTYRFR
+1702 ITIEEAKTYCFR
-1715 RVRTDKYVVTLSLY
+1715 RLRTDKYVVTLSLC

-1738 YNLLSGDPLPSDIR
+1738 YNLLSGDPLPSDVR
-1752 YGTKILLDNIWYTD
+1752 YGTKILLGNIWYTD
-1766 PSCTQVYAP
+1766 PACTEEYNP
-1775 ESGACED
+1775 EGGACED
-1782 IALYGRFIE
+1782 IVLYGRFIE
-1791 ERKTIDGVVY
+1791 ESKNEGGVIY
-1801 TFINGNDQQGAHYAV
+1801 TFVNGNDLQEAHYAV
-1816 TGWDYAVFNT
+1816 TGYTSAVFNT
-1826 DTLILESSVE
+1826 DTLTLILESSVE

-1846 ALAMSKDEN
+1846 ALAMTKDEN
-1855 GNFNYSL
+1855 DKFNYSL
-1862 RNVIVPA
+1862 KNVIVPA
-1869 SITKVYGRAFLDNKD
+1869 SITRVYGRAFLDNKD

-1968 SWDRIGD
+1968 SWNRIGD
-1975 PGYGGEYGGGEWAYV
+1975 PGYGGEYGGGEWVYV
-1990 SSGITVAEQ
+1990 GSGITVAEQ
-1999 IEGLGEGELLGYAN
+1999 IDGLGEGELLGYAN

-2021 GSLVLS
+2021 GSLVLT
-2027 AGGNMLVTV
+2027 AGGNMLVIV

-2063 VSGFINGYTVTADV
+2063 VSGFINGYTVTAGV
-2077 TISGCGV
+2077 TLNGCLADASV
-2084 AVNITVQP
+2084 TVQP
-2092 SAARWYPLSVE
+2092 SAARWYPLTVE
-2103 YLVTRDGETSANANA
+2103 YLVTQDGTTSANANA
-2118 GRYAVDPE
+2118 GRYTVDPE
-2126 STCTFG
+2126 SICTFG

-2145 SSNDEQMYLL
+2145 SSNDEQLYSL

-2188 AITVNSAVGFTLGSA
+2188 TITVNSAVGFTVGSVP
-2203 LYGNSGAE
+2203 YGNGGAE
-2211 VIIGDN
+2211 VIIGEN
-2217 TALNDFGTPSAD
+2217 TALNDFGTPSAE

-2265 IWAVSGSSTLP
+2265 IWASSAKAYSFGIMT
-2276 EGLTVTQG
+2276 GG
-2284 TDLPQGL
+2284 KDLPQVSD
-2291 TSATGAQLYGW
+2291 SAFYGW
-2302 YTSFDWTAQLSAID
+2302 YTSNDWDTGASTISTTQT
-2316 EDNSVVYAR
+2316 VVYAR
-2325 WAYQLTVSE
+2325 WKYNLTVNLHSDFNAYFYYFDGLANKDNNE
-2334 SNADVDITDGY
+2334 ITIAEKTKNASVPFEVLEGETVEVYAVTQEDDKLAVIKIGERCVYFRVKKAKLGFFQLVPGTSQPWNSISSDKHYSDDNHDYTYGIGDGWTYNADSNGGNGNGSYLSTVAG
-2345 YPEGQTI
+2345 G
-2352 QFRVTT
+2352 
-2358 DEDDLTVEV
+2358 DLTV
-2367 KYTSTG
+2367 
-2373 EIISAPEYRFEMPS
+2373 
-2387 ANVTISATG
+2387 
-2396 NCIAAG
+2396 
-2402 TLITLADGSQKP
+2402 
-2414 VEELTGDEL
+2414 
-2423 LLVWN
+2423 
-2428 LETGTF
+2428 
-2434 DSAPIVFVDSEAE
+2434 
-2447 TEYEIVNLMF
+2447 
-2457 SDGTT
+2457 
-2462 VKVISEHGF
+2462 
-2471 WDYDL
+2471 
-2476 NEYVYLDRYAADY
+2476 YLHA
-2489 IGHWFAKQTVDESG
+2489 
-2503 NPVNVKVRLDD
+2503 
-2514 VVITS
+2514 
-2519 EVTTAWSPVTFGH
+2519 
-2532 LCYYVNGMLSM
+2532 
-2543 PGGIDGLF
+2543 
-2551 NIFEVDPDTM
+2551 
-2561 MYDKEAMA
+2561 
-2569 ADIEKYGLFTC
+2569 
-2580 EDFGGLVS
+2580 
-2588 EEVFEAFNGKYLK
+2588 
-2601 VAIGKG
+2601 
-2607 MLTWDEVV
+2607 
-2615 QLVERYSK
+2615 
-2623 FF
+2623 

>member
-153 YMRHETDRPNSSTTG
+153 YMRHETDSPNSSTTG

-284 SVSKTTTT
+284 GVSKTTTT
-292 YSYGEETFDREH
+292 YSYGEETFDGEH

-312 KPVVGTLESVNDG
+312 KPVVGTLESVNGG

-379 DILGSVEARLALSA
+379 DVLGSVEARLALSA

-506 IDATIG
+506 ADATIG

-580 GVADLGDGLDGL
+580 GAADLGDGLDGL
-592 RLQIEGGL
+592 RLEAEGGL

-612 LINGEGNTLLDAD
+612 LINGEGNALLDAD

-667 QALISGAGGAEAQT
+667 QALISGAGGAEAQA

-755 PALGLEAEIFGSGE
+755 PALGLEAGIFGSGE

-923 EAAGFEAAAAG
+923 EAAGFGAAAAG

-1312 GEVNTLYTFTQDSLA
+1312 GEVNTLYTFTQGRLS
-1327 VNLAGVP
+1327 VNLSVSIISAT
-1334 VIGDLTVNISNVK
+1334 ININNVK
-1347 LTVGVDSSGLVA
+1347 LTAGIDEAGKLVA
-1359 SLEGSLQE
+1359 TFEGDLQGY
-1367 TKALGIFTVVSPAKV
+1367 TALFFPVASAAKIGFT
-1382 GITYCNGYITLMR
+1382 YYDGYITLMR
-1395 DDNYRVMTL
+1395 GDTYRVMTPA
-1404 NYLIDNLLSGNDP
+1404 YLIDNLLEGDETTAILPWLLGMGSS
-1417 VITWFLGIDNTLWG
+1417 TWGIIEGAAGDAFDG
-1431 MFSGSLP
+1431 I
-1438 ELSSGVSDPDE
+1438 SSGVSDPDN
-1449 LYLYEQRESTA
+1449 LYLYGQRETA
-1460 AEGINVFDYIRALL
+1460 GGEAVSVFGYINSLLVNIGGQEVTNFGSSSSSALS
-1474 IKDENGNITSDHNA
+1474 N
-1488 ENADSINTIL
+1488 L
-1498 GNVGLNADSVNYY
+1498 GLAGAQDYY
-1511 MCSLDAAKLLGS
+1511 MCSLNAGLLLGD
-1523 MGKTLD
+1523 MGTTLD
-1529 LAILRS
+1529 LGIKRGEYGIEALKVYMALNLGGVANIS
-1535 AETGI
+1535 AGI
-1540 AGLNAY
+1540 D
-1546 AALALT
+1546 LT
-1552 DDINLTVKL
+1552 YNRFDNDDSTTL
-1561 DMDYRPSDGDDAT
+1561 
-1574 VNDAPVANFFASAN
+1574 DAPAANLFTAAN

-1596 FGYYNDNQGDVGE
+1596 FNYYEGNQSGVAE
-1609 GATRV
+1609 GSTQI
-1614 FGEYVTGTGEYR
+1614 FGEYVTGGTYR
-1626 YTDVL
+1626 PTVVL
-1631 SPDYAAVEIYD
+1631 DPDWATVEVYD

-1775 ESGACED
+1775 ENGACED

-1791 ERKTIDGVVY
+1791 ESKTIDGVVY

-1816 TGWDYAVFNT
+1816 TGYTSTVFNT
-1826 DTLILESSVE
+1826 DTLTLILESSVD

-1855 GNFNYSL
+1855 GKFNYSL

-1907 KIDADSSY
+1907 KVDADSSY

-1975 PGYGGEYGGGEWAYV
+1975 PGYGGEYGGGEWVYV
-1990 SSGITVAEQ
+1990 GSGITVAEQ

-2042 TAIGSGLAQYLTEQI
+2042 AAIGSGLATLLTEQI

-2063 VSGFINGYTVTADV
+2063 VSGFINGYTVTAEV
-2077 TISGCGV
+2077 TVSGCGV

-2103 YLVTRDGETSANANA
+2103 YLVTRDGETSASANA

-2155 TGVTLNGGSEQATLT
+2155 TGVTLNGGSAQATLT
-2170 MPQAAADIK
+2170 MPQAAADVK
-2179 VNFDRIEIP
+2179 VYFVKLEIP

-2265 IWAVSGSSTLP
+2265 IWAVSGSSALP
-2276 EGLTVTQG
+2276 EVTVAQG
-2284 TDLPQGL
+2284 SALPQEL
-2291 TSATGAQLYGW
+2291 TSATGARLYGW
-2302 YTSFDWTAQLSAID
+2302 YISSDWATQCGTID
-2316 EDNSVVYAR
+2316 EDNTVVYVR

>member
-101 STAVIATQTTNS
+101 STAVIATQTTYS

-153 YMRHETDRPNSSTTG
+153 YMRHETDSPNSSTTG

-198 YLLNEETITGWEP
+198 YLLNEETITGWQP

-312 KPVVGTLESVNDG
+312 KPVVGTLESVNGG

-379 DILGSVEARLALSA
+379 DVLGSVEARLALSA

-506 IDATIG
+506 ADATIG

-527 TPSSADIISHEEA
+527 APSSADIISHEEA

-580 GVADLGDGLDGL
+580 GAADLGDGLDGL
-592 RLQIEGGL
+592 RLEAEGGL

-612 LINGEGNTLLDAD
+612 LINGEGNALLDAD

-667 QALISGAGGAEAQT
+667 QALISGAGGADAQT

-755 PALGLEAEIFGSGE
+755 PALGLEAGIFGSGE

-805 GGAQLNINGVSLDL
+805 GGAQLNINGVSLNL

-834 YVALDLMLDAAAG
+834 YVALDLTLDAAAG

-949 GGDGILSVLNIFGE
+949 GGDGVLSVLNIFGE

-1043 IFNAFD
+1043 FFNAFD

-1273 RTEKHGYDSGD
+1273 RTEKRGYDSGD

-1312 GEVNTLYTFTQDSLA
+1312 GEVNTLYTFTQGRLS
-1327 VNLAGVP
+1327 VNLSVSIISAT
-1334 VIGDLTVNISNVK
+1334 ININNVK
-1347 LTVGVDSSGLVA
+1347 LTAGIDEAGKLVA
-1359 SLEGSLQE
+1359 TFEGDLQGY
-1367 TKALGIFTVVSPAKV
+1367 TALFFPVASAAKIGFT
-1382 GITYCNGYITLMR
+1382 YYDGYITLMR
-1395 DDNYRVMTL
+1395 GDTYRVMTPA
-1404 NYLIDNLLSGNDP
+1404 YLIDNLLEGDETTAILPWLLGMGSS
-1417 VITWFLGIDNTLWG
+1417 TWGIIEGAAGDAFDG
-1431 MFSGSLP
+1431 I
-1438 ELSSGVSDPDE
+1438 SSGVSDPDN
-1449 LYLYEQRESTA
+1449 LYLYGQRETA
-1460 AEGINVFDYIRALL
+1460 GGEAVSVFGYINSLLVNIGGQEVTNFGSSSSSALS
-1474 IKDENGNITSDHNA
+1474 N
-1488 ENADSINTIL
+1488 L
-1498 GNVGLNADSVNYY
+1498 GLAGAQDYY
-1511 MCSLDAAKLLGS
+1511 MCSLNAGLLLGD
-1523 MGKTLD
+1523 MGTTLD
-1529 LAILRS
+1529 LGIKRGEYGIEALKVYMALNLGGVANIS
-1535 AETGI
+1535 AGI
-1540 AGLNAY
+1540 D
-1546 AALALT
+1546 LT
-1552 DDINLTVKL
+1552 YNRFDNDDSTTL
-1561 DMDYRPSDGDDAT
+1561 
-1574 VNDAPVANFFASAN
+1574 DAPAANLFTAAN

-1596 FGYYNDNQGDVGE
+1596 FNYYEGNQSGVAE
-1609 GATRV
+1609 GSTQI
-1614 FGEYVTGTGEYR
+1614 FGEYVTGGTYR
-1626 YTDVL
+1626 PTVVL
-1631 SPDYAAVEIYD
+1631 DPDWATVEVYD
-1642 FDGTPIGDAQP
+1642 FDGSLIATYG
-1653 VKKGSTIYLYDF
+1653 VKPNSTVYLYDF
-1665 SDPAYVEFEGERY
+1665 DNPGVTENGEGAQV
-1678 AYIYVPVNSPDEEV
+1678 AYIYVPVEEPSAEGIA
-1692 VYDPNTEYAE
+1692 YDASAEYA
-1702 QITIDEAKTYRFR
+1702 QQSTVSAQGVYRFQ
-1715 RVRTDKYVVTLSLY
+1715 RVRTDKQVYTLSLY
-1729 TSEGEKITD
+1729 ASDGTKITD
-1738 YNLLSGDPLPSDIR
+1738 YQAVVGSALPTDV
-1752 YGTKILLDNIWYTD
+1752 YGTNVLVNGRWYTD
-1766 PSCTQVYAP
+1766 PACTEEYNP
-1775 ESGACED
+1775 EGGVSED
-1782 IALYGRFIE
+1782 KALYGKFVPATVTHEGVIY
-1791 ERKTIDGVVY
+1791 TCIDG
-1801 TFINGNDQQGAHYAV
+1801 DHYAV
-1816 TGWDYAVFNT
+1816 TGYTTALFAGSDDRQLLV
-1826 DTLILESSVE
+1826 LEDE
-1836 GLPVTEISSG
+1836 WYGLPVTEISSG
-1846 ALAMSKDEN
+1846 ALAMRGSDGSFPN
-1855 GNFNYSL
+1855 SIINL
-1862 RNVIVPA
+1862 VVPA
-1869 SITKVYGRAFLDNKD
+1869 SITKVYGRAFLDNKRMQ
-1884 LANIVFLAPE
+1884 NIVFLADY
-1894 VEFNNNMDYYKND
+1894 VEFNNTMDYCNNMGTQGDKND
-1907 KIDADSSY
+1907 DAN
-1915 KNYPF
+1915 KEYPF
-1920 YGCWND
+1920 YGVGN
-1926 NDSSAAQKS
+1926 NDSETSSNTAIYYNIANVNDDTFIFNVSGTIIKRTHKIGN
-1935 DLHIW
+1935 LHTS
-1940 FNRAVNANGETVDVT
+1940 G
-1955 QEKVFCVHASSER
+1955 S
-1968 SWDRIGD
+1968 
-1975 PGYGGEYGGGEWAYV
+1975 WAYV
-1990 SSGITVAEQ
+1990 SSGITVTEQ
-1999 IEGLGEGELLGYAN
+1999 IDGLGEGELLGYAN

-2021 GSLVLS
+2021 GSLMLS

-2042 TAIGSGLAQYLTEQI
+2042 AAIGSGLATLLTEQI

-2063 VSGFINGYTVTADV
+2063 VSGFINGYTVTAEV
-2077 TISGCGV
+2077 TVSGCGV

-2118 GRYAVDPE
+2118 GRYTVDPE

-2188 AITVNSAVGFTLGSA
+2188 TITVNSAVGFTLGSA
-2203 LYGNSGAE
+2203 LYGNSGADV
-2211 VIIGDN
+2211 VIGEN

-2284 TDLPQGL
+2284 TDLPQEL
-2291 TSATGAQLYGW
+2291 TSATGAQLNGW
-2302 YTSFDWTAQLSAID
+2302 YTYSDWATQCGTID
-2316 EDNSVVYAR
+2316 EDNTVVYAR
-2325 WAYQLTVSE
+2325 WAYYLTISE

-2358 DEDDLTVEV
+2358 DEDKLTVEV

-2373 EIISAPEYRFEMPS
+2373 EIISASEYRFEMPS

-2396 NCIAAG
+2396 KSDSGCVATG

-2414 VEELTGDEL
+2414 VEELTGEEL

-2428 LETGTF
+2428 LETGRF
-2434 DSAPIVFVDSEAE
+2434 DVAPIIVIDVKYEYDSE
-2447 TEYEIVNLMF
+2447 IIDLIF

-2462 VKVISEHGF
+2462 VKVIDEHGF

-2489 IGHWFAKQTVDESG
+2489 IGHWFAKQTVDENG

-2514 VVITS
+2514 VVITR

-2543 PGGIDGLF
+2543 PGDLSGVF

-2569 ADIEKYGLFTC
+2569 ADIEKYGLFTY
-2580 EDFGGLVS
+2580 EDF
-2588 EEVFEAFNGKYLK
+2588 EELIPEVIYEAFNCKYFK

-2607 MLTWDEVV
+2607 LITWDGIVG
-2615 QLVERYSK
+2615 LIERYSYLWQ
-2623 FF
+2623 

>member
-47 ISVENKQ
+47 VSVENKQ

-101 STAVIATQTTNS
+101 STAVIATQTTYS

-153 YMRHETDRPNSSTTG
+153 YMRHETDSPNSSTTG

-284 SVSKTTTT
+284 SVSTTTTT

-312 KPVVGTLESVNDG
+312 KPVVGTLESVNGG
-325 DGGEEEADVITVLMS
+325 DGGEEEADVITVFMS

-580 GVADLGDGLDGL
+580 GAADLGDGLDGL

-612 LINGEGNTLLDAD
+612 LINGEGNALLDAD

-667 QALISGAGGAEAQT
+667 QALISGAGGAEAQA

-834 YVALDLMLDAAAG
+834 YVALDLTLDAAAG

-923 EAAGFEAAAAG
+923 EAAGFGAAAAG

-1273 RTEKHGYDSGD
+1273 RTEKRGYDSGD

-1301 DKFAASNYAPE
+1301 DRFAASNYAPE
-1312 GEVNTLYTFTQDSLA
+1312 GEVNTLYTFTQGRLS
-1327 VNLAGVP
+1327 VNLSVSIISAT
-1334 VIGDLTVNISNVK
+1334 ININNVK
-1347 LTVGVDSSGLVA
+1347 LTAGIDEAGKLVA
-1359 SLEGSLQE
+1359 TFEGDLQGY
-1367 TKALGIFTVVSPAKV
+1367 TALFFPVASAAKIGFT
-1382 GITYCNGYITLMR
+1382 YYDGYITLMR
-1395 DDNYRVMTL
+1395 GDTYRVMTPA
-1404 NYLIDNLLSGNDP
+1404 YLIDNLLEGDETTAILPWLLGMGSS
-1417 VITWFLGIDNTLWG
+1417 TWGIIEGAAGDAFDG
-1431 MFSGSLP
+1431 I
-1438 ELSSGVSDPDE
+1438 SSGVSDPDN
-1449 LYLYEQRESTA
+1449 LYLYGQRETA
-1460 AEGINVFDYIRALL
+1460 GGEAVSVFGYINSLLVNIGGQEVTNFGSSSSSALS
-1474 IKDENGNITSDHNA
+1474 N
-1488 ENADSINTIL
+1488 L
-1498 GNVGLNADSVNYY
+1498 GLAGAQDYY
-1511 MCSLDAAKLLGS
+1511 MCSLNAGLLLGD
-1523 MGKTLD
+1523 MGTTLD
-1529 LAILRS
+1529 LGIKRGEYGIEALKVYMALNLGGVANIS
-1535 AETGI
+1535 AGI
-1540 AGLNAY
+1540 D
-1546 AALALT
+1546 LT
-1552 DDINLTVKL
+1552 YNRFDNDDSTTL
-1561 DMDYRPSDGDDAT
+1561 
-1574 VNDAPVANFFASAN
+1574 DAPAANLFTAAN

-1596 FGYYNDNQGDVGE
+1596 FNYYEGNQSGVAE
-1609 GATRV
+1609 GSTQI
-1614 FGEYVTGTGEYR
+1614 FGEYVTGGTYR
-1626 YTDVL
+1626 PTVVL
-1631 SPDYAAVEIYD
+1631 DPDWATVEVYD
-1642 FDGTPIGDAQP
+1642 FDGSLIATYG
-1653 VKKGSTIYLYDF
+1653 VKPNSTVYLYDF
-1665 SDPAYVEFEGERY
+1665 DNPGVTENGEGAQV
-1678 AYIYVPVNSPDEEV
+1678 AYIYVPVEEPSAEGIA
-1692 VYDPNTEYAE
+1692 YDASAEYA
-1702 QITIDEAKTYRFR
+1702 QQSTVSAQGVYRFQ
-1715 RVRTDKYVVTLSLY
+1715 RVRTDKQVYTLSLY
-1729 TSEGEKITD
+1729 ASDGTKITD
-1738 YNLLSGDPLPSDIR
+1738 YQAVVGSALPTDV
-1752 YGTKILLDNIWYTD
+1752 YGTNVLVNGRWYTD
-1766 PSCTQVYAP
+1766 PACTEEYNP
-1775 ESGACED
+1775 EGGVSED
-1782 IALYGRFIE
+1782 KALYGKFVPATVTHEGVIY
-1791 ERKTIDGVVY
+1791 TCIDG
-1801 TFINGNDQQGAHYAV
+1801 DHYAV
-1816 TGWDYAVFNT
+1816 TGYTTALFASSDDRQLLV
-1826 DTLILESSVE
+1826 LEDE
-1836 GLPVTEISSG
+1836 WYGLPVTEISSG
-1846 ALAMSKDEN
+1846 ALAMRGSDGSFPN
-1855 GNFNYSL
+1855 SIINL
-1862 RNVIVPA
+1862 VVPA
-1869 SITKVYGRAFLDNKD
+1869 SITKVYGRAFLDNKRMQ
-1884 LANIVFLAPE
+1884 NIVFLADY
-1894 VEFNNNMDYYKND
+1894 VEFNNTMDYCNNMGTQGDKND
-1907 KIDADSSY
+1907 DAN
-1915 KNYPF
+1915 KEYPF
-1920 YGCWND
+1920 YGVGN
-1926 NDSSAAQKS
+1926 N
-1935 DLHIW
+1935 
-1940 FNRAVNANGETVDVT
+1940 
-1955 QEKVFCVHASSER
+1955 SSET
-1968 SWDRIGD
+1968 SSSTNIYYNNVSNLAENTFCFNASKILWNTTYHKIGNLHTS
-1975 PGYGGEYGGGEWAYV
+1975 GSWAYV

-1999 IEGLGEGELLGYAN
+1999 IDGLGEGELLGYAN

-2042 TAIGSGLAQYLTEQI
+2042 AAIGSGLAILLTEQI

-2092 SAARWYPLSVE
+2092 SAARWYPLTVE
-2103 YLVTRDGETSANANA
+2103 YLVTQDGTTSANANA
-2118 GRYAVDPE
+2118 GRYTVDPE
-2126 STCTFG
+2126 SICTFG

-2155 TGVTLNGGSEQATLT
+2155 TGVTLNGGSAQATLT

-2188 AITVNSAVGFTLGSA
+2188 AITVNSAVGFTLGSVP
-2203 LYGNSGAE
+2203 YGNGGADV
-2211 VIIGDN
+2211 VIGEN

-2239 SDDLSDGTLEF
+2239 SDNLSDGTLEF

-2291 TSATGAQLYGW
+2291 TSATGAQLNGW
-2302 YTSFDWTAQLSAID
+2302 YTYSDWTAQLSAID
-2316 EDNSVVYAR
+2316 EDNTVVYVR

>member
-32 WWGYSYIQGLKGTPD
+32 WWGYSYIQGLKGTSD

-153 YMRHETDRPNSSTTG
+153 YMRHETDSPNSSTTG

-198 YLLNEETITGWEP
+198 YLLNEETITGWQP
-211 ATDNGDGTFTQVV
+211 VTDNGDGTFTQVV

-292 YSYGEETFDREH
+292 YSYGEETFDGEH

-312 KPVVGTLESVNDG
+312 KPVVGTLESVNGG

-506 IDATIG
+506 ADATIG

-580 GVADLGDGLDGL
+580 GAADLGDGLDGL

-612 LINGEGNTLLDAD
+612 LINGEGNALLDAD

-667 QALISGAGGAEAQT
+667 QALISGACGAEAQT

-755 PALGLEAEIFGSGE
+755 PALGLEAGIFGSGE

-805 GGAQLNINGVSLDL
+805 GGAQLNINGVSLNL

-834 YVALDLMLDAAAG
+834 YVALDLTLDAAAG

-1312 GEVNTLYTFTQDSLA
+1312 GEVNTLYTFTQGRLS
-1327 VNLAGVP
+1327 VNLSVSIISAT
-1334 VIGDLTVNISNVK
+1334 ININNVK
-1347 LTVGVDSSGLVA
+1347 LTAGIDEAGKLVA
-1359 SLEGSLQE
+1359 TFEGDLQGY
-1367 TKALGIFTVVSPAKV
+1367 TALFFPVASAAKIGFT
-1382 GITYCNGYITLMR
+1382 YYDGYITLMR
-1395 DDNYRVMTL
+1395 GDTYRVMTPA
-1404 NYLIDNLLSGNDP
+1404 YLIDNLLEGDETTAILPWLLGMGSS
-1417 VITWFLGIDNTLWG
+1417 TWGIIEGAAGDAFDG
-1431 MFSGSLP
+1431 I
-1438 ELSSGVSDPDE
+1438 SSGVSDPDN
-1449 LYLYEQRESTA
+1449 LYLYGQRETA
-1460 AEGINVFDYIRALL
+1460 GGEAVSVFGYINSLLVNIGGQEVTNFGSSSSSALS
-1474 IKDENGNITSDHNA
+1474 N
-1488 ENADSINTIL
+1488 L
-1498 GNVGLNADSVNYY
+1498 GLAGAQDYY
-1511 MCSLDAAKLLGS
+1511 MCSLNAGLLLGD
-1523 MGKTLD
+1523 MGTTLD
-1529 LAILRS
+1529 LGIKRGEYGIEALKVYMALNLGGVANIS
-1535 AETGI
+1535 AGI
-1540 AGLNAY
+1540 D
-1546 AALALT
+1546 LT
-1552 DDINLTVKL
+1552 YNRFDNDDSTTL
-1561 DMDYRPSDGDDAT
+1561 
-1574 VNDAPVANFFASAN
+1574 DAPAANLFTAAN

-1596 FGYYNDNQGDVGE
+1596 FNYYEGNQSGVAE
-1609 GATRV
+1609 GSTQI
-1614 FGEYVTGTGEYR
+1614 FGEYVTGGTYR
-1626 YTDVL
+1626 PTVVL
-1631 SPDYAAVEIYD
+1631 DPDWATVEVYD
-1642 FDGTPIGDAQP
+1642 FDGSLIATYG
-1653 VKKGSTIYLYDF
+1653 VKPNSTVYLYDF
-1665 SDPAYVEFEGERY
+1665 DNPGVTENGEGAQV
-1678 AYIYVPVNSPDEEV
+1678 AYIYVPVEEPSAEGIA
-1692 VYDPNTEYAE
+1692 YDASAEYA
-1702 QITIDEAKTYRFR
+1702 QQSTVSAQGVYRFQ
-1715 RVRTDKYVVTLSLY
+1715 RVRTDKQVYTLSLY
-1729 TSEGEKITD
+1729 ASDGTKITD
-1738 YNLLSGDPLPSDIR
+1738 YQAVVGSALPTDV
-1752 YGTKILLDNIWYTD
+1752 YGTNVLVNGRWYTD
-1766 PSCTQVYAP
+1766 PACTEEYNP
-1775 ESGACED
+1775 EGGVSED
-1782 IALYGRFIE
+1782 KALYGKFVPATVTHEGVIY
-1791 ERKTIDGVVY
+1791 TCIDG
-1801 TFINGNDQQGAHYAV
+1801 DHYAV
-1816 TGWDYAVFNT
+1816 TGYTTALFASSDDRQLLV
-1826 DTLILESSVE
+1826 LEDE
-1836 GLPVTEISSG
+1836 WYGLPVTEISSG
-1846 ALAMSKDEN
+1846 ALAMRGSDGSFPN
-1855 GNFNYSL
+1855 SIINL
-1862 RNVIVPA
+1862 VVPA
-1869 SITKVYGRAFLDNKD
+1869 SITKVYGRAFLDNKRMQ
-1884 LANIVFLAPE
+1884 NIVFLADY
-1894 VEFNNNMDYYKND
+1894 VEFNNTMDYCNNMGTQGDKND
-1907 KIDADSSY
+1907 DAN
-1915 KNYPF
+1915 KEYPF
-1920 YGCWND
+1920 YGVGN
-1926 NDSSAAQKS
+1926 N
-1935 DLHIW
+1935 
-1940 FNRAVNANGETVDVT
+1940 
-1955 QEKVFCVHASSER
+1955 SSETSSSTNIYYNNVSNLAENTFCFNASTVVVWTTYHKIGNLHTSG
-1968 SWDRIGD
+1968 SWV
-1975 PGYGGEYGGGEWAYV
+1975 YV
-1990 SSGITVAEQ
+1990 GSGITVTEQ
-1999 IEGLGEGELLGYAN
+1999 IDGLGEGELLGYAN

-2036 SGTPDG
+2036 SGTPDVA
-2042 TAIGSGLAQYLTEQI
+2042 AIGSGLATLLTEQI

-2092 SAARWYPLSVE
+2092 SAARWYPLTVE
-2103 YLVTRDGETSANANA
+2103 YLVTQDGTTSANANA
-2118 GRYAVDPE
+2118 GRYTVDPE
-2126 STCTFG
+2126 SICTFG

-2170 MPQAAADIK
+2170 MPQTAADVK
-2179 VNFDRIEIP
+2179 VYFNKLEIP
-2188 AITVNSAVGFTLGSA
+2188 AITVNSAFDFTLGSVT
-2203 LYGNSGAE
+2203 YGNGGAE
-2211 VIIGDN
+2211 VIIGEN
-2217 TALNDFGTPSAD
+2217 TALNDFGTPSAE

-2239 SDDLSDGTLEF
+2239 SDNLSDGTLEF

-2284 TDLPQGL
+2284 SVLPQEL
-2291 TSATGAQLYGW
+2291 TSATGARLYGW
-2302 YTSFDWTAQLSAID
+2302 YISSDWATQCGTID
-2316 EDNSVVYAR
+2316 EDNTVVYVR

-2447 TEYEIVNLMF
+2447 TEYEIVNLIF

-2514 VVITS
+2514 VVITR

-2551 NIFEVDPDTM
+2551 NIFEVDSDTM